1 MMHFKRFTAP
11 LLVVLALGLGACSST
26 VNDLTY
32 RPQAALQP
40 AGSAT
45 VGSVTAIDERKED
58 PTRLATILGGF
69 GNPLKTLDTS
79 KPVKDEVADA
89 FVAGLRAR
97 GILAA
102 SDRSPYRLTI
112 TVHKF
117 DADMYMGRGARIDLT
132 IAVLN
137 QAGQTLYSDNAADKV
152 EEFKAAMGIF
162 ADIEDLRQMCET
174 LLDRTVDQMLDKP
187 EFRAAVR

>member
-1 MMHFKRFTAP
+1 MHFKRITP
-11 LLVVLALGLGACSST
+11 SLLLVLALGLGACSNT

-32 RPQAALQP
+32 RPQVALQAVGP
-40 AGSAT
+40 AT
-45 VGSVTAIDERKED
+45 VASVRATDERKED

-102 SDRSPYRLTI
+102 NESSPYRLAI
-112 TVHKF
+112 VVHRF
-117 DADMYMGRGARIDLT
+117 DSDMYMGRGARIDLT
-132 IAVLN
+132 MSVVN
-137 QAGQTLYSDNAADKV
+137 QAGQTVYSDNAVDKL
-152 EEFKAAMGIF
+152 EDFKAAMGVF
-162 ADIEDLRQMCET
+162 ADIDDLRQMCET